1 MVLVIIINDRND
13 LIMNMLNVVEYER
26 KIVFKEINKYR
37 ICYFVQILFCDCMN
51 KSLQK
56 KIKFILFFF
65 IC

>member
-37 ICYFVQILFCDCMN
+37 ICYFV
-51 KSLQK
+51 
-56 KIKFILFFF
+56 
-65 IC
+65 